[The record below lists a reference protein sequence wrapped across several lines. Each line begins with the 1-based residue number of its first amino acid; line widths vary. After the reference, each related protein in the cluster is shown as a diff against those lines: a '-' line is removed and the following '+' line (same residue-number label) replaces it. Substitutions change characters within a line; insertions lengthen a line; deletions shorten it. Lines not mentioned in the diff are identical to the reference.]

1 MLKYDKNIQ
10 SIRGMHDYLPK
21 DTILWQYIENILIT
35 ILNSYGYKEI
45 RFPIIEDTNL
55 FKRSIGEV
63 TDVIEKEMYN
73 FTDRN
78 GNNLTLRPEGTS
90 GCVRAGIKH
99 GLFYHQ
105 EQRLWYIGPMF
116 RYERPQKGRYRQF
129 HQFSAE
135 AFGQIGPDIDAEL
148 ILITARCWEKLG
160 INHHLSL
167 ELNSIGSLSS
177 RINYRKKLITFLE
190 KNLSNLDNNALRRLY
205 SNPLRILD
213 TKNTKTKELLLNA
226 PILSDHLDDDSRVHF
241 SELCQ
246 LLNFLG
252 VPYRVNPHLVRG
264 LDYYNK
270 TVFEWV
276 TDSLGVKKTICAGGR
291 YDELVQELG
300 GYSVPAIGFSIGLER
315 VILLMQEINNITI
328 LNKNIYIDVYLISIG
343 DNSRKHAMLLSENI
357 RSTLPSLRLMVHHGG
372 GDIKKQ
378 FYCANKHKPQI
389 VLIMNEKNALE
400 KTIILKN
407 LQSKTQEILKHNA
420 VSERLKN
427 ILHITCNSTDNK

>member
-1 MLKYDKNIQ
+1 MIKYHKNIQ
-10 SIRGMHDYLPK
+10 SVRGMHDYVPK
-21 DTILWQYIENILIT
+21 DTILWQYIENTLIT
-35 ILNSYGYKEI
+35 ILNSYGYNEI

-63 TDVIEKEMYN
+63 TDVIEKEMYS

-78 GNNLTLRPEGTS
+78 GKNLTLRPEGTS
-90 GCVRAGIKH
+90 GCVRAGINH

-105 EQRLWYIGPMF
+105 EQRLWYLGPMF
-116 RYERPQKGRYRQF
+116 RHERPQKGRYRQF

-148 ILITARCWEKLG
+148 ILITARCWKKLG
-160 INHHLSL
+160 IHHHLSL

-177 RINYRKKLITFLE
+177 RIKYRKKLITFLE

-205 SNPLRILD
+205 SNPMRILD

-226 PILSDHLDDDSRVHF
+226 PILNDHLDDDSHVHF

-246 LLNFLG
+246 LLNLLG
-252 VPYRVNPHLVRG
+252 ISYTVNPYLVRG

-300 GYSVPAIGFSIGLER
+300 GHSVPAIGFSIGLER
-315 VILLMQEINNITI
+315 IILLMQKINNNTF
-328 LNKNIYIDVYLISIG
+328 LNNNIYIDVYLISIG
-343 DNSRKHAMLLSENI
+343 NHSRKYAMLLAENI
-357 RSTLPSLRLMVHHGG
+357 RSKLPSVRLMVHHGG
-372 GDIKKQ
+372 GNIKKQ
-378 FYCANKHKPQI
+378 FYCANKHKPRI
-389 VLIMNEKNALE
+389 VLIMNAKNVLE
-400 KTIILKN
+400 NTIVLEN
-407 LQSKTQEILKHNA
+407 LQSKNQEILKHDA
-420 VSERLKN
+420 VTERLRH
-427 ILHITCNSTDNK
+427 ILDIK

>member
-1 MLKYDKNIQ
+1 MIKYHKNIQ
-10 SIRGMHDYLPK
+10 SVRGMHDYVPK
-21 DTILWQYIENILIT
+21 DTILWQYIENTLIT
-35 ILNSYGYKEI
+35 ILNSYGYNEI

-63 TDVIEKEMYN
+63 TDVIEKEMYS

-90 GCVRAGIKH
+90 GCVRAGINH

-105 EQRLWYIGPMF
+105 EQRLWYLGPMF
-116 RYERPQKGRYRQF
+116 RHERPQKGRYRQF

-148 ILITARCWEKLG
+148 ILITARCWKKLG
-160 INHHLSL
+160 IHHHLSL

-177 RINYRKKLITFLE
+177 RIKYRKKLITFLE

-205 SNPLRILD
+205 SNPMRILD

-226 PILSDHLDDDSRVHF
+226 PILNDHLDDDSHVHF

-246 LLNFLG
+246 LLNLLG
-252 VPYRVNPHLVRG
+252 ISYTVNPYLVRG

-300 GYSVPAIGFSIGLER
+300 GHSVPAIGFSIGLER
-315 VILLMQEINNITI
+315 IILLMQKINNNTF
-328 LNKNIYIDVYLISIG
+328 LNNNIYIDVYLISIG
-343 DNSRKHAMLLSENI
+343 NHSRKYAMLLAENI
-357 RSTLPSLRLMVHHGG
+357 RSKLPSVRLMVHHGG
-372 GDIKKQ
+372 GNIKKQ
-378 FYCANKHKPQI
+378 FYCANKHKPRI
-389 VLIMNEKNALE
+389 VLIMNAKNVLE
-400 KTIILKN
+400 NTIVLEN
-407 LQSKTQEILKHNA
+407 LQSKNQEILKHDA
-420 VSERLKN
+420 VTERLRH
-427 ILHITCNSTDNK
+427 ILDIK